1 MKRLLRVSGHKFGNF
16 SNKHTLLRVSSAA
29 DASQWR
35 LVCKRAEYL
44 TILMRYVQE
53 MSVKTKKLTAGTV
66 GL

>member
-44 TILMRYVQE
+44 TTLMRYVQE
-53 MSVKTKKLTAGTV
+53 V
-66 GL
+66 